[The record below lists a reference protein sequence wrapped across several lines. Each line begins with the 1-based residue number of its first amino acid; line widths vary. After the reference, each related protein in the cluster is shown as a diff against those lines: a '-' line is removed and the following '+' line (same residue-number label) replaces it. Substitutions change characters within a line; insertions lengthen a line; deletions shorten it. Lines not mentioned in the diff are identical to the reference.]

1 MVEALK
7 VYQHETIIQTESQIL
22 ILRSRIYFQILR
34 YLRNHFPK
42 KKMLFHQK
50 HFFYETQHL

>member
-7 VYQHETIIQTESQIL
+7 VYHHETIIQTESQIL

-34 YLRNHFPK
+34 YLCNHFPK
-42 KKMLFHQK
+42 KKNAFSSKTSFL
-50 HFFYETQHL
+50 